1 MNSVNGPVVGA
12 VLLLFL
18 FCSGCVNLERTY
30 PEKRY
35 FVIDISDSAQPLD
48 AAGNQTLLVAGL
60 RISPR
65 YADKSFVYRTSDAG
79 YESDFYN
86 QFLTPPDTMISAE
99 VRQGLAASPAFKYV
113 VGPASQLQPN
123 FVLEGSVN
131 ALYGDFR
138 NLNGPSAVL
147 EIEFYLHNEDSTNPG
162 IVLQKRYAKTVALT
176 GRSPEAL
183 VKGWSQALGSI
194 VADLSADLQKIKS

>member
-1 MNSVNGPVVGA
+1 MNSVNGLVTRIF
-12 VLLLFL
+12 LLLFL
-18 FCSGCVNLERTY
+18 VCSGCVSLERSY

-35 FVIDISDSAQPLD
+35 FVIDVGDSAQP
-48 AAGNQTLLVAGL
+48 ANAGGNQTLLVSGL
-60 RISPR
+60 RVSPR

-79 YESDFYN
+79 YESDFYS
-86 QFLTPPDTMISAE
+86 QFLTPPDTMISEE
-99 VRQGLAASPAFKYV
+99 VRKGLAASPAFKYV

-138 NLNGPSAVL
+138 NLEKPAAVL
-147 EIEFYLHNEDSTNPG
+147 EIEFFLHNEDSSNPG
-162 IVLQKRYAKTVALT
+162 ITLQKRYVKTVPISA
-176 GRSPEAL
+176 RSPEAL

-194 VADLSADLQKIKS
+194 LTDLSADLQKIKS

>member
-1 MNSVNGPVVGA
+1 MNLVNGLVARG

-18 FCSGCVNLERTY
+18 FCSGCVNLERGY

-35 FVIDISDSAQPLD
+35 FVIDLGDSAQPPN
-48 AAGNQTLLVAGL
+48 AAGNQTLLVSSL

-86 QFLTPPDTMISAE
+86 QFLTSPDIMISEE
-99 VRQGLAASPAFKYV
+99 VRKGLAASPAFKYV

-147 EIEFYLHNEDSTNPG
+147 EIEFFLHSEDAANPG
-162 IVLQKRYAKTVALT
+162 IVLQKRYAKTVALS

-194 VADLSADLQKIKS
+194 LTDLSSDLQKAKS

>member
-1 MNSVNGPVVGA
+1 MSVINRLVAP
-12 VLLLFL
+12 VLLLSL
-18 FCSGCVNLERTY
+18 FCSGCVSLERSY

-35 FVIDISDSAQPLD
+35 FVIDIGDGAQPPNTTGD
-48 AAGNQTLLVAGL
+48 QTLLVSSL

-65 YADKSFVYRTSDAG
+65 YADKSFVYRTSDSG
-79 YESDFYN
+79 YEADFYN
-86 QFLTPPDTMISAE
+86 QFLTPPDTMLSEE
-99 VRQGLAASPAFKYV
+99 VRKGLAASPVFKYV
-113 VGPASQLQPN
+113 IGPASQLQPN

-147 EIEFYLHNEDSTNPG
+147 EIEFFLHSEDTANPG
-162 IVLQKRYAKTVALT
+162 IVLQKRYVKTVTLS

-183 VKGWSQALGSI
+183 VKGWSQALESI
-194 VADLSADLQKIKS
+194 LTDLSSDLQKIKS